1 MLFLGLFLDKE
12 KKKKATVSSDTTFQF
27 MLMTTQK

>member
-12 KKKKATVSSDTTFQF
+12 KKKATVSSDTTFQF